1 MKNAS
6 WIWKE
11 IRRERSAKI
20 VLLAISFS
28 FLVTVL
34 MFIVSGTFIKNVQK
48 QTEDI
53 YGYFDH
59 ILYHAEQNANN
70 LSFSQ
75 VKISKKYQSYI
86 KRVGTI
92 TIFDYEE
99 GQKNIIFGYSDQ
111 TAKTLGNIHLLK
123 GSFPKKKKDIVVCN
137 SLAYA
142 KHWNNKVGKTIEIL
156 GEKYYLSGIINDYS
170 VAWNHPKDE
179 AEVFPTILVS
189 KSNAFS
195 KNKKLINTRHLL
207 IENAKNFQETVYQK
221 HKNLISNENKKT
233 QDTSG
238 RYEIPTFLI
247 VLMIGCEALLDL
259 YIFSYYLEE
268 MREKLS
274 ILRCLGMTKMDC
286 FVYIGK
292 KVIILF
298 ALGGMLGSL
307 IGTVGAKL
315 ILWIFSK
322 VTETALVLNIMGQ
335 YYIFSFGFVGIA
347 AIVALIFMT
356 RKIRYL
362 SPMELFRK
370 SDQRKKFR
378 SKSKKVKK
386 MTMVQLSIRYFK
398 IRIRKLVMIVLM
410 IAVTITLFLS
420 VNLYV
425 AQYQAQIG
433 AVDGEMSEDYDYE
446 FLTNQELTDTA
457 YTDENGNQIKLYAV
471 PNENSIFHLPDYT
484 KIVPDKRINDM
495 RNNKDI
501 KSVKSYLE
509 VNDLYL
515 LNAPEESENPYVSTY
530 MNDRILDDHVAKQF
544 SISDNPRGIQ
554 FFGFSKSELE
564 KMKQSLSDGA
574 IHMDKILSG
583 EEVLL
588 MVPSYEVEEDGDGGM
603 IQKFLSK
610 GQYQGKKNQYQDQK
624 YSVGDTLDFVQ
635 ITSKDSQLKG
645 YINRQQAKSN
655 LKCTKYQVKIGGI
668 IRQRINWFANSV
680 QPPTAYTIIGLN
692 QTIHNMKILPTS
704 SRIQIFLKKSTS
716 YEQFDPQI
724 QEYQKQLTGFDYDN
738 NAAKMKEYRQFLMYI
753 EALGI
758 ALITLTAV
766 VTMVIILIEERVYMM
781 EKQKSYQLLHI
792 LGIRYGKIG
801 GVIFLQSV
809 YSGMIGIL
817 LSIPLS
823 YAVIQIV
830 FDGITEIKEYF
841 HLEWIMSSYAVLFA
855 LYAIS
860 AILSVRKLY
869 QISKERF

>member
-1 MKNAS
+1 MKNTS
-6 WIWKE
+6 WVWKE
-11 IRRERSAKI
+11 IRREKSAKI
-20 VLLAISFS
+20 VFLAISFS

-59 ILYHAEQNANN
+59 ILYHAEQNTDN

-75 VKISKKYQSYI
+75 KKISKKYQPYV
-86 KRVGTI
+86 KRIGTI
-92 TIFDYEE
+92 TLFDYEE
-99 GQKNIIFGYSDQ
+99 NQKNIIFGYADQ
-111 TAKTLGNIHLLK
+111 NAKTLGNIHLLK
-123 GSFPKKKKDIVVCN
+123 GSFPKKEKDIVVCN

-142 KHWNNKVGKTIEIL
+142 KHWNNKVGKSIEIL
-156 GEKYYLSGIINDYS
+156 GQKYYLSGIINDYS

-179 AEVFPTILVS
+179 TGIFPTILVS
-189 KSNAFS
+189 KSNTS
-195 KNKKLINTRHLL
+195 LQNKKLVNTRHLL
-207 IENAKNFQETVYQK
+207 IENEKNFQDKIYQK

-247 VLMIGCEALLDL
+247 VLMIGCEVLLDL
-259 YIFSYYLEE
+259 YVFSYYLEA

-274 ILRCLGMTKMDC
+274 ILRCLGMTKMEC

-292 KVIILF
+292 KVIVLF
-298 ALGGMLGSL
+298 ALGGILGSL
-307 IGTVGAKL
+307 IGTAGAKF

-322 VTETALVLNIMGQ
+322 VTGTVLVLSIISK
-335 YYIFSFGFVGIA
+335 YYIFSFGFVAIA
-347 AIVALIFMT
+347 AIVAWVFMI

-370 SDQRKKFR
+370 SDQKIKFR
-378 SKSKKVKK
+378 SKPKKVKK
-386 MTMVQLSIRYFK
+386 MTIIQLSIRYFK
-398 IRIRKLVMIVLM
+398 VRIRKLVMIVLM

-425 AQYQAQIG
+425 TQYQAQFG
-433 AVDGEMSEDYDYE
+433 AVDGKMSEDYDYE

-457 YTDENGNQIKLYAV
+457 YTDKKGSQIKLYAI
-471 PNENSIFHLPDYT
+471 PNEDSIFHLPDYT
-484 KIVPDKRINDM
+484 KIVPDKLINNM
-495 RNNKDI
+495 KKNKDI
-501 KSVKSYLE
+501 QSVKSYLE

-515 LNAPEESENPYVSTY
+515 LSAPEESENPYVSTY
-530 MNDRILDDHVAKQF
+530 MNDRILDDCIAKQF
-544 SISDNPRGIQ
+544 SNNTRGIQ

-603 IQKFLSK
+603 MQAFLSK
-610 GQYQGKKNQYQDQK
+610 GQYQGKKNQYKDQK

-635 ITSKDSQLKG
+635 ITSKDSRLKG
-645 YINRQQAKSN
+645 YINEQQAKSN

-668 IRQRINWFANSV
+668 IRQRINWFTNSV

-724 QEYQKQLTGFDYDN
+724 QEYQKHLTGFDYDN
-738 NAAKMKEYRQFLMYI
+738 HAAKMKEYRQFLMFI
-753 EALGI
+753 QALGMT
-758 ALITLTAV
+758 LITLTAV

-781 EKQKSYQLLHI
+781 EKQESYQLLHI
-792 LGIRYGKIG
+792 LGMPYGKIG

-823 YAVIQIV
+823 YAVIQAV
-830 FDGITEIKEYF
+830 FGGITGIKEYF
-841 HLEWIMSSYAVLFA
+841 HLEWAIESYAVLLL
-855 LYAIS
+855 LYVIS
-860 AILSVRKLY
+860 AMLSVKKL
-869 QISKERF
+869 E

>member
-1 MKNAS
+1 MKNTS
-6 WIWKE
+6 WVWKE
-11 IRRERSAKI
+11 IRREKSAKI

-59 ILYHAEQNANN
+59 ILYHAEQNTDN

-75 VKISKKYQSYI
+75 KKISKKYQPYV
-86 KRVGTI
+86 KRIGTI
-92 TIFDYEE
+92 TLFDYEE
-99 GQKNIIFGYSDQ
+99 NQKNIIFGYADQ
-111 TAKTLGNIHLLK
+111 NAKTLGNIHLLK
-123 GSFPKKKKDIVVCN
+123 GSFPKKEKDIVVCN

-142 KHWNNKVGKTIEIL
+142 KHWNNKVGKSIEIL
-156 GEKYYLSGIINDYS
+156 GQKYYLSGIINDYS

-179 AEVFPTILVS
+179 AGIFPTILVS
-189 KSNAFS
+189 KSNTS
-195 KNKKLINTRHLL
+195 LQNKELVNTRHLL
-207 IENAKNFQETVYQK
+207 IENEKNFQEKIYQK

-247 VLMIGCEALLDL
+247 VLMIGCEVLLDL
-259 YIFSYYLEE
+259 YVFSYYLEA

-274 ILRCLGMTKMDC
+274 ILRCLGMTKTEC

-292 KVIILF
+292 KVIVLF
-298 ALGGMLGSL
+298 ALGGILGSL
-307 IGTVGAKL
+307 IGTAGAKF

-322 VTETALVLNIMGQ
+322 VTGTVLVLSIISK
-335 YYIFSFGFVGIA
+335 YYIFSFGFVAIA
-347 AIVALIFMT
+347 AIVAWVFMI

-370 SDQRKKFR
+370 SDQKIKFR
-378 SKSKKVKK
+378 SKPKKVKK
-386 MTMVQLSIRYFK
+386 MTIIQLSIRYFK
-398 IRIRKLVMIVLM
+398 VRIRKLVMIVLM

-425 AQYQAQIG
+425 TQYQAQFG
-433 AVDGEMSEDYDYE
+433 AVDGKMSEDYDYE

-457 YTDENGNQIKLYAV
+457 YTDKKGSQIKLYAV
-471 PNENSIFHLPDYT
+471 PNEDSIFHLPDYT
-484 KIVPDKRINDM
+484 KIVPDKLINNM
-495 RNNKDI
+495 KKNKDI
-501 KSVKSYLE
+501 QSVKSYLE

-530 MNDRILDDHVAKQF
+530 MNDRILDDCIAKQF
-544 SISDNPRGIQ
+544 SISNNTRGIQ

-603 IQKFLSK
+603 MQTFLSK
-610 GQYQGKKNQYQDQK
+610 GQYQGKKNQYKDQK
-624 YSVGDTLDFVQ
+624 YSVGNTLDFVQ

-645 YINRQQAKSN
+645 YINEQQAKSN

-668 IRQRINWFANSV
+668 IRQRINWFTNSV

-724 QEYQKQLTGFDYDN
+724 QEYQNQLTGFDYDN
-738 NAAKMKEYRQFLMYI
+738 HAAKMKEYRQFLMFI
-753 EALGI
+753 QALGMT
-758 ALITLTAV
+758 LITLTAV

-781 EKQKSYQLLHI
+781 EKQESYQLLHI
-792 LGIRYGKIG
+792 LGLPYGKIG
-801 GVIFLQSV
+801 VVIFLQSV

-823 YAVIQIV
+823 YAVIQAV
-830 FDGITEIKEYF
+830 FGGITGIKEYF
-841 HLEWIMSSYAVLFA
+841 HLEWAIESYAVLLL
-855 LYAIS
+855 LYIIS
-860 AILSVRKLY
+860 AMLSVKKL
-869 QISKERF
+869 E

>member
-1 MKNAS
+1 MKNTS
-6 WIWKE
+6 WVWKE
-11 IRRERSAKI
+11 IRREKSAKI

-59 ILYHAEQNANN
+59 ILYHAEQNTDN

-75 VKISKKYQSYI
+75 KKISKKYQPYV
-86 KRVGTI
+86 KRIGTI
-92 TIFDYEE
+92 TLFDYEE
-99 GQKNIIFGYSDQ
+99 NQKNIIFGYADQ
-111 TAKTLGNIHLLK
+111 NAKTLGNIHLLK
-123 GSFPKKKKDIVVCN
+123 GSFPKKEKDIVVCN

-142 KHWNNKVGKTIEIL
+142 KHWNNKVGKSIEIL
-156 GEKYYLSGIINDYS
+156 GQKYYLSGIINDYS

-179 AEVFPTILVS
+179 AGIFPTILVS
-189 KSNAFS
+189 KSNTS
-195 KNKKLINTRHLL
+195 LQNKELVNTRHLL
-207 IENAKNFQETVYQK
+207 IENEKNFQEKIYQK

-247 VLMIGCEALLDL
+247 VLMIGCEVLLDL
-259 YIFSYYLEE
+259 YVFSYYLEA

-274 ILRCLGMTKMDC
+274 ILRCLGMTKTEC

-292 KVIILF
+292 KVIVLF
-298 ALGGMLGSL
+298 ALGGILGSL
-307 IGTVGAKL
+307 IGTAGAKF

-322 VTETALVLNIMGQ
+322 VTGTVLVLSIISK
-335 YYIFSFGFVGIA
+335 YYIFSFGFVAIA
-347 AIVALIFMT
+347 AIVAWVFMI

-370 SDQRKKFR
+370 SDQKIKFR
-378 SKSKKVKK
+378 SKPKKVKK
-386 MTMVQLSIRYFK
+386 MTIIQLSIRYFK
-398 IRIRKLVMIVLM
+398 VRIRKLVMIVLM

-425 AQYQAQIG
+425 TQYQAQFG
-433 AVDGEMSEDYDYE
+433 AVDGKMSEDYDYE

-457 YTDENGNQIKLYAV
+457 YTDKKGSQIKLYAV
-471 PNENSIFHLPDYT
+471 PNEDSIFHLPDYT
-484 KIVPDKRINDM
+484 KIVPDKLINNM
-495 RNNKDI
+495 KKNKDI
-501 KSVKSYLE
+501 QSVKSYLE

-530 MNDRILDDHVAKQF
+530 MNDRILDDCIAKQF
-544 SISDNPRGIQ
+544 SISNNTRGIQ

-564 KMKQSLSDGA
+564 KMKQSLSDGV

-603 IQKFLSK
+603 MQTFLSK
-610 GQYQGKKNQYQDQK
+610 GQYQGKKNQYKDQK
-624 YSVGDTLDFVQ
+624 YSVGNTLDFVQ

-645 YINRQQAKSN
+645 YINEQQAKSN

-668 IRQRINWFANSV
+668 IRQRINWFTNSV

-724 QEYQKQLTGFDYDN
+724 QEYQNQLTGFDYDN
-738 NAAKMKEYRQFLMYI
+738 HAAKMKEYRQFLMFI
-753 EALGI
+753 QALGMT
-758 ALITLTAV
+758 LITLTAV

-781 EKQKSYQLLHI
+781 EKQESY
-792 LGIRYGKIG
+792 
-801 GVIFLQSV
+801 
-809 YSGMIGIL
+809 
-817 LSIPLS
+817 
-823 YAVIQIV
+823 
-830 FDGITEIKEYF
+830 
-841 HLEWIMSSYAVLFA
+841 
-855 LYAIS
+855 
-860 AILSVRKLY
+860 
-869 QISKERF
+869 